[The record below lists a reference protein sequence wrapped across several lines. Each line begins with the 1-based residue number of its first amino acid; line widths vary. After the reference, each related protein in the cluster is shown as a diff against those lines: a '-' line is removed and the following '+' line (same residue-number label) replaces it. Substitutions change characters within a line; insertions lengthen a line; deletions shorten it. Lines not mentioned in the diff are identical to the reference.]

1 MCIYYTYMC
10 IFIWMCNKKG
20 YIHISNTDFFASVTF
35 MLSLSTLVVKF
46 IISRLIALNRRGHNK
61 RPIFFFKRPLRILKH
76 RIRSL

>member
-1 MCIYYTYMC
+1 MHMCIYYTYMC

-61 RPIFFFKRPLRILKH
+61 RPIFFLNV
-76 RIRSL
+76 RSVF

>member
-1 MCIYYTYMC
+1 
-10 IFIWMCNKKG
+10 MCNKKG

-61 RPIFFFKRPLRILKH
+61 RPIFF
-76 RIRSL
+76 